1 MTMLLIFSIL
11 VLRERIIGERASN
24 MDFHIN
30 KETLAKSG
38 ISVDM
43 AFYLASI
50 YFDKPYTY
58 DTFDLASKQ
67 GLITYNHLDRYNLPI
82 QPKLTREGVEL
93 VESIFLNSE
102 FKGNKGIDTDRYDEL
117 ADKLRELYPKGRKE
131 GTSYLWRDSHA
142 KIANKLRTL
151 VKKYNFKFTD
161 EQAINAT
168 KRYIE
173 SFNGNYS
180 YMQLLKYFILKK
192 DKDTGEENSQL
203 MSYIENEDCT
213 DAAND
218 DWMNEVR

>member
-1 MTMLLIFSIL
+1 MLLASLML

-50 YFDKPYTY
+50 YFDRPYTY

-82 QPKLTREGVEL
+82 QPKLTREGVEV

-102 FKGNKGIDTDRYDEL
+102 FKGDKGIDTDRYDEL

-161 EQAINAT
+161 EQAISAT

-173 SFNGNYS
+173 SFNSNYS

>member
-1 MTMLLIFSIL
+1 MLLASLML
-11 VLRERIIGERASN
+11 VLREKIIGERASN

-50 YFDKPYTY
+50 YFDRPYTY
-58 DTFDLASKQ
+58 DTFDVASRQ

-102 FKGNKGIDTDRYDEL
+102 FKGDKGIDTDRYDEL

-173 SFNGNYS
+173 SFNSNYS

>member
-1 MTMLLIFSIL
+1 MLLISLML
-11 VLRERIIGERASN
+11 VLKERIIGERVSD

-50 YFDKPYTY
+50 YFDRPYTY
-58 DTFDLASKQ
+58 DTFDVASKQ

-102 FKGNKGIDTDRYDEL
+102 FKGDKGIDTDRYDEL

-161 EQAINAT
+161 EQAISAT

-203 MSYIENEDCT
+203 MSYIENEDYT

>member
-1 MTMLLIFSIL
+1 MLLTSSTL
-11 VLRERIIGERASN
+11 VLREKIIGERASN

-30 KETLAKSG
+30 KEILAKSG

-50 YFDKPYTY
+50 YFDRPYTY

-102 FKGNKGIDTDRYDEL
+102 FKGDKGIDTDRYDEL

>member
-1 MTMLLIFSIL
+1 MLLIFSVL
-11 VLRERIIGERASN
+11 VLREKITGERVSN

-58 DTFDLASKQ
+58 DTFDVASKQ

-102 FKGNKGIDTDRYDEL
+102 FKGDKGIDTDRYDEL

>member
-1 MTMLLIFSIL
+1 MLLASLML

-50 YFDKPYTY
+50 YFDRPYTY

-102 FKGNKGIDTDRYDEL
+102 FKGDKGIDTDRYDEL

-161 EQAINAT
+161 EQAISAT

>member
-1 MTMLLIFSIL
+1 MLLTSLTL
-11 VLRERIIGERASN
+11 VLREKIIGERASN

-50 YFDKPYTY
+50 YFDRPYTY
-58 DTFDLASKQ
+58 DTFDVASKQ

-102 FKGNKGIDTDRYDEL
+102 FKGDKGIDTDRYDEL

>member
-1 MTMLLIFSIL
+1 ML

-50 YFDKPYTY
+50 YFDRPYTY
-58 DTFDLASKQ
+58 DTFDVASKQ

-102 FKGNKGIDTDRYDEL
+102 FKGDKGIDTDRYDEL

-161 EQAINAT
+161 EQAISAT

>member
-1 MTMLLIFSIL
+1 MLLIFSIL
-11 VLRERIIGERASN
+11 VLREKITGERVSD
-24 MDFHIN
+24 MDFCIN
-30 KETLAKSG
+30 KEILAKSG

-50 YFDKPYTY
+50 YFDKSYTY
-58 DTFDLASKQ
+58 DTFDIASKQ

-151 VKKYNFKFTD
+151 VKKYNFEFTN

>member
-1 MTMLLIFSIL
+1 MLLIFSTL
-11 VLRERIIGERASN
+11 VLREKIIGERVSD

-30 KETLAKSG
+30 KEILAKSG

-102 FKGNKGIDTDRYDEL
+102 FKGDKGIYTDRYDEL

-218 DWMNEVR
+218 GWMNEVR

>member
-1 MTMLLIFSIL
+1 
-11 VLRERIIGERASN
+11 

-102 FKGNKGIDTDRYDEL
+102 FKGDKGIDTDRYDEL

>member
-1 MTMLLIFSIL
+1 MLLISSIL
-11 VLRERIIGERASN
+11 VLREKIIGERVFD

-30 KETLAKSG
+30 KEILTKSG

-131 GTSYLWRDSHA
+131 GTSYLWRDSSA

>member
-1 MTMLLIFSIL
+1 MLLTSSTL

-50 YFDKPYTY
+50 YFEKPYTY

-102 FKGNKGIDTDRYDEL
+102 FKGDKGIDTDRYDEL

-173 SFNGNYS
+173 SFNSNYS

-213 DAAND
+213 DAGND

>member
-1 MTMLLIFSIL
+1 MLLIFSIL
-11 VLRERIIGERASN
+11 VLRERITGERASDMN
-24 MDFHIN
+24 FCIN
-30 KETLAKSG
+30 KEILAKSG

-50 YFDKPYTY
+50 YFDRPYTY
-58 DTFDLASKQ
+58 DTFDVASKQ

-102 FKGNKGIDTDRYDEL
+102 FKGDKGIDTDRYDEL

-161 EQAINAT
+161 EQAISAT

>member
-1 MTMLLIFSIL
+1 MLLIFSIL
-11 VLRERIIGERASN
+11 VLREKIIGERVFD

-30 KETLAKSG
+30 KEILAKSG

-102 FKGNKGIDTDRYDEL
+102 FKGDKGVDTDRYDEL

-131 GTSYLWRDSHA
+131 GTSYLWRDSRA

>member
-1 MTMLLIFSIL
+1 MLLASLML
-11 VLRERIIGERASN
+11 VLRERITGERASN

-50 YFDKPYTY
+50 YFDRPYTY
-58 DTFDLASKQ
+58 DTFDVASKQ

-102 FKGNKGIDTDRYDEL
+102 FKGDKGIDTDRYDEL

-161 EQAINAT
+161 EQAISAT

>member
-1 MTMLLIFSIL
+1 MLLASLML
-11 VLRERIIGERASN
+11 VLRERIIGERVSD

-102 FKGNKGIDTDRYDEL
+102 FKGDKGIDTDRYDEL

-168 KRYIE
+168 KKYIE

>member
-1 MTMLLIFSIL
+1 MLLTSLTL
-11 VLRERIIGERASN
+11 VLREKIIGEKVSD

-30 KETLAKSG
+30 KEILAKSG

-102 FKGNKGIDTDRYDEL
+102 FKGDKGIDTDRYDEL

-161 EQAINAT
+161 EQAISAT

>member
-1 MTMLLIFSIL
+1 MLLTSSIL
-11 VLRERIIGERASN
+11 VLREKIIGERASN

-58 DTFDLASKQ
+58 DTFDIASKQ

-102 FKGNKGIDTDRYDEL
+102 FKGSKGIDTDRYDEL
-117 ADKLRELYPKGRKE
+117 ADRLRELYPKGRKE

>member
-1 MTMLLIFSIL
+1 MLLASLML
-11 VLRERIIGERASN
+11 VLREKIIGERVSD

-30 KETLAKSG
+30 KEILAKSG

-43 AFYLASI
+43 AFYLDSI
-50 YFDKPYTY
+50 YFDRPYTY
-58 DTFDLASKQ
+58 DTFDLASKK

-161 EQAINAT
+161 EQAISAT

>member
-1 MTMLLIFSIL
+1 MLLTSLTL
-11 VLRERIIGERASN
+11 VLREKIIGERASN

-102 FKGNKGIDTDRYDEL
+102 FKGDKGIDTDRYDEL

-131 GTSYLWRDSHA
+131 GTSYLWRDSSA

>member
-1 MTMLLIFSIL
+1 MLLTSSIL
-11 VLRERIIGERASN
+11 VLREKITGERASD

-30 KETLAKSG
+30 KEILDKSG

-50 YFDKPYTY
+50 YFDRPYTY
-58 DTFDLASKQ
+58 DTFDVASKQ

-102 FKGNKGIDTDRYDEL
+102 FKGDKGIDTDRYDEL

-161 EQAINAT
+161 EQAISAT

>member
-1 MTMLLIFSIL
+1 MFLTSSIL
-11 VLRERIIGERASN
+11 VLREKIIGERASN

-30 KETLAKSG
+30 KEILAKSG

-50 YFDKPYTY
+50 YFDRPYTY
-58 DTFDLASKQ
+58 DTFDVASKQ

-102 FKGNKGIDTDRYDEL
+102 FKGDKGIDTDRYDEL

-161 EQAINAT
+161 EQAISAT

>member
-1 MTMLLIFSIL
+1 MLLTSLTL
-11 VLRERIIGERASN
+11 VLREKIIGERASN

-102 FKGNKGIDTDRYDEL
+102 FKGDKGIDTDRYDEL

-203 MSYIENEDCT
+203 MSYIENEDYT

>member
-1 MTMLLIFSIL
+1 
-11 VLRERIIGERASN
+11 

-30 KETLAKSG
+30 KEILAKSG

-58 DTFDLASKQ
+58 DTFDIASKQ

-102 FKGNKGIDTDRYDEL
+102 FKGNKGVDTDRYDEL

-161 EQAINAT
+161 EQAISAT

>member
-1 MTMLLIFSIL
+1 MLLTSSTL
-11 VLRERIIGERASN
+11 VLRERIIGERVSD

-30 KETLAKSG
+30 KEILAKSG

-102 FKGNKGIDTDRYDEL
+102 FKGDKGVDTDRYDEL

-213 DAAND
+213 DAGND

>member
-1 MTMLLIFSIL
+1 MLLTSLML
-11 VLRERIIGERASN
+11 VLREKIIGERASN

-30 KETLAKSG
+30 KEILAKSG

-50 YFDKPYTY
+50 YFDRPYTY

-102 FKGNKGIDTDRYDEL
+102 FKGDKGIDTDRYDEL

-161 EQAINAT
+161 EQAISAT

-203 MSYIENEDCT
+203 MSYIENEDYT

>member
-1 MTMLLIFSIL
+1 MLLTSLML
-11 VLRERIIGERASN
+11 VLREKIIGERVSD

-30 KETLAKSG
+30 KEILAKSG

-102 FKGNKGIDTDRYDEL
+102 FKGDKGIDTDRYDEL

>member
-1 MTMLLIFSIL
+1 MLLTSLTL
-11 VLRERIIGERASN
+11 VLREKIIGERVSD

-30 KETLAKSG
+30 KEILAKSG

-50 YFDKPYTY
+50 YFDSPYTY

-102 FKGNKGIDTDRYDEL
+102 FKGDKGIDTDRYDEL

-161 EQAINAT
+161 EQAISAT
-168 KRYIE
+168 KRYID
-173 SFNGNYS
+173 SFNGNYN

>member
-1 MTMLLIFSIL
+1 MLLTSLTL
-11 VLRERIIGERASN
+11 VLREKIIGERASN

-58 DTFDLASKQ
+58 DTFDAASKQ

-102 FKGNKGIDTDRYDEL
+102 FKGDKGIDTDRYDEL

-161 EQAINAT
+161 EQAISAT

>member
-1 MTMLLIFSIL
+1 MLLTSLTL
-11 VLRERIIGERASN
+11 VLIEKIIGERVSN

-30 KETLAKSG
+30 KEILAKSG

-50 YFDKPYTY
+50 YFDRPYTY

-102 FKGNKGIDTDRYDEL
+102 FKGDKGVDTDRYDEL

-131 GTSYLWRDSHA
+131 GTSYLWRDSHV

-168 KRYIE
+168 QRYIE

>member
-1 MTMLLIFSIL
+1 MLLISLML
-11 VLRERIIGERASN
+11 VLREKIIGERVSDMA
-24 MDFHIN
+24 FHIN

-58 DTFDLASKQ
+58 DTFDIASKQ

-102 FKGNKGIDTDRYDEL
+102 FKGDKGIDTDRYDEL

-168 KRYIE
+168 QRHIE

>member
-1 MTMLLIFSIL
+1 
-11 VLRERIIGERASN
+11 

-30 KETLAKSG
+30 KEILAKSG

-50 YFDKPYTY
+50 YFDRPYTY
-58 DTFDLASKQ
+58 DTFDIASKQ

-102 FKGNKGIDTDRYDEL
+102 FKGDKGVDADRYDEL

-161 EQAINAT
+161 EQAISAT

>member
-1 MTMLLIFSIL
+1 MLLTSLTL
-11 VLRERIIGERASN
+11 VLREKIIGERVSD
-24 MDFHIN
+24 MDFCIN
-30 KETLAKSG
+30 KEILAKSG

-50 YFDKPYTY
+50 YFDRPYTY

-102 FKGNKGIDTDRYDEL
+102 FKGDKGIDTDRYDEL

-161 EQAINAT
+161 EQAISAT

>member
-1 MTMLLIFSIL
+1 
-11 VLRERIIGERASN
+11 

-50 YFDKPYTY
+50 YFDRPYTY
-58 DTFDLASKQ
+58 DTFDIASKQ

-102 FKGNKGIDTDRYDEL
+102 FKGDKGIDTDRYDEL

>member
-1 MTMLLIFSIL
+1 MLLTSLTL
-11 VLRERIIGERASN
+11 VLREKITGERVSD

-30 KETLAKSG
+30 KEILAKSG

>member
-1 MTMLLIFSIL
+1 MLLTSLTL
-11 VLRERIIGERASN
+11 VPREKIIGERVSD

-30 KETLAKSG
+30 KEILAKSG

-50 YFDKPYTY
+50 YFEKPYTY

-102 FKGNKGIDTDRYDEL
+102 FKGSKGIDTDRYDEL
-117 ADKLRELYPKGRKE
+117 ADRLRELYPKGRKE

>member
-1 MTMLLIFSIL
+1 MLLTFSIL
-11 VLRERIIGERASN
+11 VLKEKVIGERIFDMN
-24 MDFHIN
+24 FCIN
-30 KETLAKSG
+30 KEILAKSG

-58 DTFDLASKQ
+58 DTFDLASRK
-67 GLITYNHLDRYNLPI
+67 GLITYNHLNRYDLPI

-102 FKGNKGIDTDRYDEL
+102 FKGSKGIDTDRYDEL

-142 KIANKLRTL
+142 KIANKLRLL

-161 EQAINAT
+161 KQAINAT

-213 DAAND
+213 DASND

>member
-1 MTMLLIFSIL
+1 MLLIFSIL
-11 VLRERIIGERASN
+11 VLREKIIGERASN

-82 QPKLTREGVEL
+82 QPKLTREGAEL